1 MAQVD
6 ELRGAL
12 ARLLPSVRAD
22 LERLV
27 RIPSVS
33 SDPSAADELRASA
46 ESVAAM
52 LGAAGLVDVEVLQVV
67 GGKPA
72 VLGHRPGRCAD
83 HVALRPPRRTAARR
97 PCAVGHRPR
106 SSPSSATVGCL
117 HVEPPTTRPA
127 SHCTARRCDALVTT
141 CGSA

>member
-72 VLGHRPGRCAD
+72 VLGHRPGPVGAPTVLLYAHHDVQPPGDR
-83 HVALRPPRRTAARR
+83 ALWDTDPVRARRAQRSAVCTWSRRRQGRRRTALRGVAM
-97 PCAVGHRPR
+97 PW
-106 SSPSSATVGCL
+106 
-117 HVEPPTTRPA
+117 
-127 SHCTARRCDALVTT
+127 
-141 CGSA
+141 